1 MHFDSRE
8 ALLLLLLLSLLG
20 CFLLVV
26 SFLFCCRRV
35 FLQLK
40 KTSSVRFLRRSKPS
54 RLKKNPKMILHHLAS
69 ALFTVLFGPFLLD
82 VHSSSKEEVKVSSLD
97 ADQDLVAVFS
107 VLRHGDRAPTD
118 FYPLDPFS
126 NASYWAPNGIGE
138 LNPLG
143 IERMRESGRLY
154 RERYRA
160 FLDRVGGW
168 PAYVR
173 SSTRNRTIES
183 AKYFLESFLADEG
196 SSASASRVRANL
208 SSMITLDQRMLTTSY
223 PCNRSNAAWLQWF
236 QSAEV
241 TGYMKSRHGD
251 IEHLGRLTGED
262 YFAAAPFTLRQL
274 EFLATTTSIERDEY
288 GLDGK

>member
-1 MHFDSRE
+1 
-8 ALLLLLLLSLLG
+8 
-20 CFLLVV
+20 
-26 SFLFCCRRV
+26 
-35 FLQLK
+35 
-40 KTSSVRFLRRSKPS
+40 
-54 RLKKNPKMILHHLAS
+54 MILHHLAS
-69 ALFTVLFGPFLLD
+69 ALFAVLFGPFLLD

-97 ADQDLVAVFS
+97 ADQDLVAVFA

-126 NASYWAPNGIGE
+126 NASYWAPNGVGE

-168 PAYVR
+168 PVYVR

-183 AKYFLESFLADEG
+183 AKYFLESFLETG
-196 SSASASRVRANL
+196 QESSRVNL

-288 GLDGK
+288 GLDGKWWS